1 MNLSS
6 KKYPNINKYFNRLG
20 KGFVLALTIFYG
32 CFGLL
37 LIVGCLSGTEVEFGM
52 LIGSIIWTIGI
63 VVVSFI
69 FYLRQVNL
77 EKARLG
83 KHLKKYYGLEGEALT
98 NQIAKIDAEVGRPVY
113 ADASKKKRYNAFFVT
128 ENWLVGTDGFY
139 LLRANACKRED
150 IKSMKP
156 LVVEMTRKGMTT
168 YYYILQVD
176 DKNGYTYNFWLRNE
190 DNMIAAHEFLTKE
203 QEKAV

>member
-1 MNLSS
+1 MNLGS

-20 KGFVLALTIFYG
+20 KGFVLALTLFYG
-32 CFGLL
+32 SFGVL
-37 LIVGCLSGTEVEFGM
+37 LIVGCLLGTEVEFGM
-52 LIGSIIWTIGI
+52 LISSIIWTVAITA
-63 VVVSFI
+63 VCFM

-83 KHLKKYYGLEGEALT
+83 KHLKKYYGLEGDALT
-98 NQIAKIDAEVGRPVY
+98 DQIAKIDAEVGRPVY
-113 ADASKKKRYNAFFVT
+113 SDASKKKRYNAFFVT

-168 YYYILQVD
+168 YYYVLQVD

>member
-1 MNLSS
+1 MNLGS

-20 KGFVLALTIFYG
+20 KGFVLALTVFYG
-32 CFGLL
+32 FVGVL
-37 LIVGCLSGTEVEFGM
+37 LILGCLFGTEVEFGM
-52 LIGSIIWTIGI
+52 LLGSIIWTVAI
-63 VVVSFI
+63 VAVSFM

-113 ADASKKKRYNAFFVT
+113 ADASKKKKRNAFFVT
-128 ENWLVGTDGFY
+128 ENWLVGMDGFY
-139 LLRANACKRED
+139 LVRANACKRED
-150 IKSMKP
+150 IQSVKP
-156 LVVEMTRKGMTT
+156 LVVEMTRKGMTY
-168 YYYILQVD
+168 YYYILQVE
-176 DKNGYTYNFWLRNE
+176 DKNDYTYNFWLRNE

-203 QEKAV
+203 EEKAV

>member
-1 MNLSS
+1 MNLGS

-20 KGFVLALTIFYG
+20 KGFVLALTVFYG
-32 CFGLL
+32 FFGVL
-37 LIVGCLSGTEVEFGM
+37 LIVGCISGTEVEFGM
-52 LIGSIIWTIGI
+52 LLGSIIWTVAI
-63 VVVSFI
+63 VAVSFM

-83 KHLKKYYGLEGEALT
+83 KHLKKYYGLEGDALT

-156 LVVEMTRKGMTT
+156 LVVEMTRKGMT
-168 YYYILQVD
+168 YYYYVLQVD

>member
-1 MNLSS
+1 MNLGS

-20 KGFVLALTIFYG
+20 KGFVLVLMFFYG
-32 CFGLL
+32 LIGIGCVLACITTGAGFGEL
-37 LIVGCLSGTEVEFGM
+37 LISLV
-52 LIGSIIWTIGI
+52 WTVAI
-63 VVVSFI
+63 VVVCYL

-98 NQIAKIDAEVGRPVY
+98 NQIARIDAEVGRPVY
-113 ADASKKKRYNAFFVT
+113 ADASKKKKYNAFFVT

-168 YYYILQVD
+168 YYYILQVE

-190 DNMIAAHEFLTKE
+190 DNMFAAHEFLTKE